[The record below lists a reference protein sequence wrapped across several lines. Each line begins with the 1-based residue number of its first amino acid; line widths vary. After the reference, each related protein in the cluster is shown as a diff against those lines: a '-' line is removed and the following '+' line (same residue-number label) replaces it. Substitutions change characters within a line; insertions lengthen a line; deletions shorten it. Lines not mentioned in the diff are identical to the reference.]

1 MEKYFKSKKELD
13 KEIFDK
19 FDRLIEKLSKGFW
32 KNRITDVIKENIV
45 YSISIFDD
53 VDSFFKK
60 MVLLELDTTSA
71 VLCVKFKVGLNN
83 QKAIELYRGSSVR
96 QNNYVT
102 LNFDQFT
109 EETEVGLVQ
118 LIKDYF
124 AKGSSVLKDIVL

>member
-19 FDRLIEKLSKGFW
+19 LDDLVEKLSKGFW
-32 KNRITDVIKENIV
+32 KNRITDVLKENIV
-45 YSISIFDD
+45 YSISIFGETN
-53 VDSFFKK
+53 K
-60 MVLLELDTTSA
+60 MVFVEFDVVSA
-71 VLCVKFKVGLNN
+71 VLSVKFNFMVNN
-83 QKAIELYRGSSVR
+83 QKVLALFRGSSVK
-96 QNNYVT
+96 QNNYVV
-102 LNFDQFT
+102 LKFDQFT